1 MLPWTGYQG
10 PTSPKLVI
18 MTAWVS
24 FFAIGNLVPDGSTI
38 AAAQRPLIHQ
48 HGATQPLFEDFFQG
62 RQSFCS
68 ALIFKHLSVS

>member
-24 FFAIGNLVPDGSTI
+24 FFAFRNLVPDRIS
-38 AAAQRPLIHQ
+38 
-48 HGATQPLFEDFFQG
+48 GARSPFFEVFFQG
-62 RQSFCS
+62 CQSFCS
-68 ALIFKHLSVS
+68 ALIFKYLSMS